1 MNPTAYLLAFAWL
14 AIIALSGSIL
24 SDFWIPMLVGGV
36 VVTLLIRLAR

>member
-1 MNPTAYLLAFAWL
+1 MNPTSYLIAFAWL

-24 SDFWIPMLVGGV
+24 SDFWLPMLIGAA